1 MTVTRIIAANFAFIL
16 CFCASLRADTVILK
30 SGEKVEGKILSETDT
45 EVTMSVQVTAT
56 IKDDRIIK
64 REEIEK
70 ISKVQPDEE
79 AWAVVANVMP
89 GTDSLERDEYDRVT
103 AALSYFTGTFPKSPH
118 VALAQSR
125 LDEFTSEQVR
135 VGLGDVKL
143 NGQWLGKEKV
153 QEERVQIAGR
163 ILLNRMKRAAGAGQL
178 TDAMASFDQMEK
190 NFAGSASYAEAVE
203 LGRRILPS
211 LKVAI
216 EQRQTQLKQRAEDE
230 KQRLTRA
237 KGADHELLV
246 SLIKKETAATEATLA
261 AIEHSG
267 VKWLPLQP
275 ANTRSLTA
283 LATRVTAE
291 TTRLNGLPTEKMKE
305 SIKAAEEAAEA
316 LALGNL
322 IRAESKLK
330 DASTAWPANELV
342 KRTQLKL
349 TEAKKAAP
357 PGKTGASP
365 QGAAP
370 TPPPK
375 PKPSLASRDAAG
387 PAAPAAPEEPAE
399 PPFFKRPAFL
409 IGLAAVVAFGAI
421 AGKMIA
427 KSRAASADD
436 ALDK

>member
-1 MTVTRIIAANFAFIL
+1 MTVTRTIAATFAFIL

-30 SGEKVEGKILSETDT
+30 SGEKVEGKILSETET

-64 REEIEK
+64 RDEIEK
-70 ISKVQPDEE
+70 IAKVQPDEE
-79 AWAVVANVMP
+79 AWAVIANMTP

-103 AALSYFTGTFPKSPH
+103 AALSYFTSTFPKSPH
-118 VALAQSR
+118 AALAQSR

-135 VGLGDVKL
+135 VGIGEVKL
-143 NGQWLGKEKV
+143 NGQWLAKETV

-163 ILLNRMKRAAGAGQL
+163 VLLNRMKRAASAGQL
-178 TDAMASFDQMEK
+178 TDAMANFDQMEK
-190 NFAGSASYAEAVE
+190 TFAGSASYPEAVE

-211 LKVAI
+211 VKVAV
-216 EQRQTQLKQRAEDE
+216 EQRQTQLKRRAEDE
-230 KQRLTRA
+230 KQRLTIA
-237 KGADHELLV
+237 KGADHDLLV
-246 SLIKKETAATEATLA
+246 TLIKKETATTEATIA
-261 AIEHSG
+261 AIERSG

-283 LATRVTAE
+283 LTSRVTAE

-316 LALGNL
+316 LAGGNL

-330 DASTAWPANELV
+330 DASSAWSANELV

-349 TEAKKAAP
+349 AEAKKATNQ
-357 PGKTGASP
+357 GNTGTSP
-365 QGAAP
+365 SGAAP

-375 PKPSLASRDAAG
+375 PKPSAASRPASEPAG
-387 PAAPAAPEEPAE
+387 QAAPEEPEE

-409 IGLAAVVAFGAI
+409 IVLAAVVAFGAI
-421 AGKMIA
+421 AGKMVA

>member
-1 MTVTRIIAANFAFIL
+1 MTVTRTIAATFAFIL

-30 SGEKVEGKILSETDT
+30 SGEKVEGKILSETET

-64 REEIEK
+64 RDEIEK
-70 ISKVQPDEE
+70 IAKVQPDEE
-79 AWAVVANVMP
+79 AWAVIANMTP
-89 GTDSLERDEYDRVT
+89 GPDSLERDEYDRVT
-103 AALSYFTGTFPKSPH
+103 AALSYFTSTFPKSPH
-118 VALAQSR
+118 AALAQSR

-135 VGLGDVKL
+135 VGIGEVKL
-143 NGQWLGKEKV
+143 NGQWLAKETV

-163 ILLNRMKRAAGAGQL
+163 VLLNRMKRSAAAGQL
-178 TDAMASFDQMEK
+178 TDAMANFDQMEK
-190 NFAGSASYAEAVE
+190 TFAGSASYPEAVE

-211 LKVAI
+211 LKVAV
-216 EQRQTQLKQRAEDE
+216 EQRQTQLKLRAEDE
-230 KQRLTRA
+230 KQRLART
-237 KGADHELLV
+237 KGADHDLLV
-246 SLIKKETAATEATLA
+246 ALIKKETAATEATVA
-261 AIEHSG
+261 AIERSG

-283 LATRVTAE
+283 LTSRVTAE

-316 LALGNL
+316 LAEGNL

-330 DASTAWPANELV
+330 DASSAWPANELV

-349 TEAKKAAP
+349 TEAKKAAT
-357 PGKTGASP
+357 PGKTGTSP
-365 QGAAP
+365 SGAAP

-375 PKPSLASRDAAG
+375 PKPSAATRAASG
-387 PAAPAAPEEPAE
+387 PAAPAAPEEPEE

-409 IGLAAVVAFGAI
+409 IGIAAVVAFGAI
-421 AGKMIA
+421 AGKMVA